1 MIMTWLSITFVLFLL
16 VFLWFTFADIVDNLG
31 DDMHYDKEYEE
42 YLARLRREK
51 EERKKKDKDRPE

>member
-1 MIMTWLSITFVLFLL
+1 VLFLL